1 MTDHSSTARRAFTLI
16 EILVVISIIALL
28 IALLLPAL
36 QKVQET
42 ADSAKC
48 MAHLRT
54 IGQAI
59 ETYCTD
65 HRDLRPLTRELDYID
80 PPGAGLGT
88 PGQERILPGI
98 MKDLGYL
105 PDPDAFWRCPSES
118 RVLGPVG
125 LKVGNFGIVDANG
138 HSIHNTSYAGNANH
152 WTPGWPEPPYSYP
165 PGVTRLPASPRWIRS
180 SQILSPGN
188 VIQAYDGWG
197 WPNSVGSNAVDNIL
211 ASFLFFDYGHPS
223 HFPNTSR
230 HAIDT
235 PNILFCDGH
244 AVPFSLFDI
253 RDPENWGIEGWN
265 RN

>member
-1 MTDHSSTARRAFTLI
+1 MSLASIRHRAFTLI
-16 EILVVISIIALL
+16 ELLVVISIIALL

-65 HRDLRPLTRELDYID
+65 HRDVRPLTRELDYID
-80 PPGAGLGT
+80 PPGTGLGT

-98 MKDLGYL
+98 FKDLGYL
-105 PDPDAFWRCPSES
+105 PDPDAFWRCPSDQ

-125 LKVGNFGIVDANG
+125 LKVGNFLIQDNG
-138 HSIHNTSYAGNANH
+138 VSIHNTSYAGNADH
-152 WTPGWPEPPYSYP
+152 WLPGWPEPPYSYP

-180 SQILSPGN
+180 SDIYSPGN
-188 VIQAYDGWG
+188 VIQAMDGPG
-197 WPNSVGSNAVDNIL
+197 WPNSVGSNSPNNLLTSV
-211 ASFLFFDYGHPS
+211 LFWDYGSPMFSGVH
-223 HFPNTSR
+223 R

-265 RN
+265 RD

>member
-16 EILVVISIIALL
+16 ELLVVISIIALL

-36 QKVQET
+36 QKVQEA

-48 MAHLRT
+48 QVNLKS

-59 ETYCTD
+59 ETYCAD
-65 HRDLRPLTRELDYID
+65 HGDRRPLSRERDYVD
-80 PPGAGLGT
+80 PPGTGLGI
-88 PGQERILPGI
+88 PGQERVLPGI
-98 MKDLGYL
+98 MKDLGYI

-118 RVLGPVG
+118 RVLGSVG
-125 LKVGNFGIVDANG
+125 LKVGNAIYNPGTQ
-138 HSIHNTSYAGNANH
+138 TSYSGNHNH

-165 PGVTRLPASPRWIRS
+165 PGVSRLPASPRWIHS
-180 SQILSPGN
+180 GDIYSPGN
-188 VIQAYDGWG
+188 VIQAMDG
-197 WPNSVGSNAVDNIL
+197 PNWTMSVGSNAVDNIL
-211 ASFLFFDYGHPS
+211 TSFLFFDYGHQS
-223 HFPNTSR
+223 FVENISR
-230 HAIDT
+230 HAIDR